1 MTLEA
6 PIESAHVAPFL
17 RRKAALQE
25 DIEALQQDLDA
36 LKAKRKETPITRV
49 SQFRTSSTSIQLS
62 PSMTMPHPDTS
73 GLAHTHNAAGIFFSR
88 ARSVELRDK
97 ARCMVRRDD
106 RVWEPVSW
114 GEMADR
120 VACIAAFLIDRGLDR
135 DAKSAVMSSTRVE
148 WGLAGLGILAARGV
162 LVPVYPGLAG
172 ESLGHILRHSDAQ
185 VLFVENAQQLEA
197 VLQVWD
203 ELTIDTLVTIEAL
216 DAHGCACRA
225 GLDAERVAD
234 KCFSLP
240 QAEASGRDIL
250 RRQPAL
256 VEQRLASIR
265 LEDVGLLV
273 YTSGTTG
280 MPKGVLLTHRNLGIN
295 GDDWI
300 RVNGALL
307 HPGDLD
313 ILWLPMSHIFG
324 WGQFCLGNQLGFVT
338 YFSNPAEALA
348 DMAELSPQIFMS
360 VPAYWEKLARM
371 AQSVAD
377 DEQLQWAELRRL
389 TGGRLSFCLSGGAG
403 LGLEVKE
410 LFRAAGIMIIEGYG
424 LTECSPTLTMNRID
438 DYDFESVGK
447 PFPRVRVKL
456 APDGEILAKGDNCFA
471 GYYKD
476 ESATAAMFDAD
487 GWLKTGDL
495 GSFNERGFLR
505 IIGRKKEILVT
516 AGGKN
521 IPPQNI
527 ELRFRNDPLISQLV
541 VYGDGK
547 RYLTALV
554 DIHEEAAL
562 ELLEGAGEPDPSSV
576 REHALI
582 RRAIADRIASVNA
595 DLASFET
602 IKAFAIASAPLTPES
617 GLLTV
622 SLKVRR
628 ASVYDAYRDVL
639 EGLYSADNARST

>member
-1 MTLEA
+1 
-6 PIESAHVAPFL
+6 
-17 RRKAALQE
+17 
-25 DIEALQQDLDA
+25 
-36 LKAKRKETPITRV
+36 
-49 SQFRTSSTSIQLS
+49 
-62 PSMTMPHPDTS
+62 MTMPNPEPS
-73 GLAHTHNAAGIFFSR
+73 ELTHNHTAAGIFFAR

-106 RVWEPVSW
+106 GAWKQVTW
-114 GEMADR
+114 GEMAER
-120 VACIAAFLIDRGLDR
+120 IARIAAFLIGRGLDR
-135 DAKSAVMSSTRVE
+135 DVKAAVMSSTRLE
-148 WGLAGLGILAARGV
+148 WGLAGLSILATRGV

-172 ESLGHILRHSDAQ
+172 ESLTHILGHSDAR
-185 VLFVENAQQLEA
+185 VLFVEHAQQLEP

-203 ELTIDTLVTIEAL
+203 ELAIDTLVTIEPL
-216 DAHGCACRA
+216 DVRSCARRA
-225 GLDAERVAD
+225 GVDADRIAD
-234 KCFSLP
+234 RCFSLQ
-240 QAEASGRDIL
+240 QAEAIGAEVL
-250 RRQPAL
+250 RRQPSL
-256 VEQRLASIR
+256 VEQRLSCIR
-265 LEDVGLLV
+265 LEDICLLV

-280 MPKGVLLTHRNLGIN
+280 MPKGVLLSHRNLGIN
-295 GDDWI
+295 GDDWV

-307 HPGDLD
+307 HEGDLD

-324 WGQFCLGNQLGFVT
+324 WGQFCLGNQLGFIT
-338 YFSNPAEALA
+338 YFSTPAEALA
-348 DMAELSPQIFMS
+348 DMTTLSPQIFMS
-360 VPAYWEKLARM
+360 VPAYWEKLAQM
-371 AQSVAD
+371 SQSVAD

-410 LFRAAGIMIIEGYG
+410 FFRAAGIMIIEGYG

-438 DYDFESVGK
+438 DYDFASVGK

-456 APDGEILAKGDNCFA
+456 APDGEILAKGDNCFS

-495 GSFNERGFLR
+495 GSFNEQGFLR

-521 IPPQNI
+521 VPPQNI
-527 ELRFRNDPLISQLV
+527 ELRFRNDPLISQVV

-562 ELLEGAGEPDPSSV
+562 ELLKDAGESERPSV

-582 RRAIADRIASVNA
+582 HRAIAERIALVNA
-595 DLASFET
+595 GLASFET
-602 IKAFAIASAPLTPES
+602 IKAFAIAAAPLTPES

-639 EGLYSADNARST
+639 EGLYRSDN

>member
-1 MTLEA
+1 
-6 PIESAHVAPFL
+6 
-17 RRKAALQE
+17 
-25 DIEALQQDLDA
+25 
-36 LKAKRKETPITRV
+36 
-49 SQFRTSSTSIQLS
+49 
-62 PSMTMPHPDTS
+62 MPHTEPPE
-73 GLAHTHNAAGIFFSR
+73 LTHSHSAAGIFFAR

-97 ARCMVRRDD
+97 ARCMVRRDN
-106 RVWEPVSW
+106 RAWKPVTW

-120 VACIAAFLIDRGLDR
+120 IACIAAFLIDRGLDR
-135 DAKSAVMSSTRVE
+135 DAKSAVMSTTRVE

-172 ESLGHILRHSDAQ
+172 ASLAHILGHSDTR
-185 VLFVENAQQLEA
+185 VLFLEHAQQLEA

-203 ELTIDTLVTIEAL
+203 ELAVDTLVTIEPL
-216 DAHGCACRA
+216 DVRGCARHV
-225 GLDAERVAD
+225 GFDADRIAD
-234 KCFSLP
+234 RCFSLR
-240 QAEASGRDIL
+240 QAEAIGLDIL
-250 RRQPAL
+250 RRQPSL
-256 VEQRLASIR
+256 VEQRLSSIR
-265 LEDVGLLV
+265 LEDTSLLV

-307 HPGDLD
+307 HEGDVD

-338 YFSNPAEALA
+338 YFSSPAEALA

-410 LFRAAGIMIIEGYG
+410 FFRAAGILIIEGYG

-447 PFPRVRVKL
+447 PFPRVQLRL
-456 APDGEILAKGDNCFA
+456 APDGEILAKGDNCFS

-476 ESATAAMFDAD
+476 ASATAAMFDAE

-495 GSFNERGFLR
+495 GSFDERGFLR

-521 IPPQNI
+521 VPPQNI
-527 ELRFRNDPLISQLV
+527 ELRFRNDPLISQVV

-562 ELLEGAGEPDPSSV
+562 ELLKGAGEPSPLSV
-576 REHALI
+576 RDHALVH
-582 RRAIADRIASVNA
+582 RAIAERIESVN
-595 DLASFET
+595 DHLASFET
-602 IKAFAIASAPLTPES
+602 IKAFAIAAAPLTPES

-622 SLKVRR
+622 SLKVKR
-628 ASVYDAYRDVL
+628 ASVYEAYRDVL
-639 EGLYSADNARST
+639 EGLYRADNTRPG